1 MSNKRHIPWIVLSV
15 FILLIA
21 PYIPHHHHE
30 GIPCLVERCEQ
41 DSGSG
46 HDYIEHQESLP
57 KPVTATLCIENV
69 QYLTAKSDQKHPA
82 SSGHYFIP
90 SADLAPLNR
99 ALSSD
104 IDVRTQLLYSAYII
118 HDLSTEVISSN
129 GLRAPPF
136 TLV

>member
-1 MSNKRHIPWIVLSV
+1 MSKKRHIPWIVLSV

-41 DSGSG
+41 QNGSSRT
-46 HDYIEHQESLP
+46 YTEHQESLP
-57 KPVTATLCIENV
+57 KSGTATLCVENA
-69 QYLTAKSDQKHPA
+69 QYLTAKPGQINHVSFGLH
-82 SSGHYFIP
+82 FIP
-90 SADLAPLNR
+90 LADLAPLNR
-99 ALSSD
+99 PLGSD
-104 IDVRTQLLYSAYII
+104 LDVRTQLLYSTYII
-118 HDLSTEVISSN
+118 HDLATEVIPSN